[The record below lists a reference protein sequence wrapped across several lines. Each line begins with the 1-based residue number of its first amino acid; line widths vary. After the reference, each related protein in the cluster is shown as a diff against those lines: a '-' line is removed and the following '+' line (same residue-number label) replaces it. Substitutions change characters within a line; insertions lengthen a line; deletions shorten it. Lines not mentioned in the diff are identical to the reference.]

1 MTLDFESHHLVPY
14 LEVGFG
20 ELTPVASPAEAVL
33 DASVAASLS
42 PSAAAAVSSVAADWS
57 CPHPSLHLEDS
68 EEPVGVAVS
77 LEHFG

>member
-20 ELTPVASPAEAVL
+20 ELTPAEAVL